1 MDKVT
6 YFWCLIIVAMTFFFI
21 GVYKNFAMKIGYIL
35 WVNNKNREGE
45 EAPIRLENFERLLPS
60 QKTIMDEAILQRR
73 ITQRSGF
80 LWTRHSLIFFGFIFI
95 FALDLFLTFAG
106 HYAHHYFHY
115 DYFLNGPG
123 KGLLKI
129 GMELSGAALFTGLTL
144 GLVHRIIYA
153 GTEKTYVDLNLLCLL
168 WLVVTTGFATEAF
181 RLAAEPNDALISF
194 SFIGGPIGKRLIAI
208 PWHWEILADWMW
220 CVHATITAAFF
231 AYIPFSKFVHILAA
245 PLGRSI
251 TQNGD
256 YGIQKRQ
263 KISEG
268 LL

>member
-21 GVYKNFAMKIGYIL
+21 GVYQNFAMKIGYIL

-45 EAPIRLENFERLLPS
+45 KGPRRLENFKRLLPS
-60 QKTIMDEAILQRR
+60 RKTIIDEAILQRR
-73 ITQRSGF
+73 IARRSGF
-80 LWTRHSLIFFGFIFI
+80 LWTRHSLIFFGFMIL

-106 HYAHHYFHY
+106 HYAHHYFHF
-115 DYFLNGPG
+115 DYFLNGHG
-123 KGLLKI
+123 KGLLKT

-144 GLVHRIIYA
+144 GIFHRIIYA
-153 GTEKTYVDLNLLCLL
+153 GTEKTYIDLNLLSLL
-168 WLVVTTGFATEAF
+168 WLAVTTGFATEAF
-181 RLAAEPNDALISF
+181 RLAGQPSDALMSF
-194 SFIGGPIGKRLIAI
+194 SFIGGPIGKRLITI
-208 PWHWEILADWMW
+208 PWHWESLAIWMW

-256 YGIQKRQ
+256 YGIHKRQ